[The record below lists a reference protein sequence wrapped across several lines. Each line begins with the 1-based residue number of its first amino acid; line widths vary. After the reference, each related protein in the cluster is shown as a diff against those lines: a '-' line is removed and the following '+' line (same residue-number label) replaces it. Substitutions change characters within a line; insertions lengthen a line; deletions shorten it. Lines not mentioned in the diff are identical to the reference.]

1 MRLLEVHDLCRQ
13 RHFFQLSCFSIS
25 KLSSSLVSKITCDDG
40 LQFVQDRAASSKFKP
55 CISFAYRESRTVCD
69 YLSALFCRV
78 TPEQV
83 VRCTRAKAHNNWYG
97 DVRPSLSGT
106 GEPGTMRALLE
117 VAISRLPRRLSS
129 AKFVVLSS
137 TSRNDVRR
145 SHTES
150 AVVLLPDSEA
160 KSSKH
165 THRPETTHRT
175 SRRRH
180 MSL

>member
-83 VRCTRAKAHNNWYG
+83 VRCTRAKAHNDWYG
-97 DVRPSLSGT
+97 DVRPSLGGT

-117 VAISRLPRRLSS
+117 VAISAIASRGGCPARIWSYSRRQAETMCDEAIRKVQLSS
-129 AKFVVLSS
+129 CQIRK
-137 TSRNDVRR
+137 
-145 SHTES
+145 
-150 AVVLLPDSEA
+150 
-160 KSSKH
+160 
-165 THRPETTHRT
+165 PEDPNTPIGPRQHIGFPEDAT
-175 SRRRH
+175 
-180 MSL
+180 